1 MTGFGTP
8 SEERVVEI
16 NHDGTGHWG
25 QMKVED
31 GGRVLS
37 IGTMRFGGKLP
48 DFYRQDFRT
57 LDLDDARSERSR
69 IYIGDEGAL
78 FFFGIAG
85 GGARF
90 VRISNKPGKPV
101 MHVRGDIDLPG
112 ILLGGRVNP
121 SGEVDFDHIWGV
133 KASTARVERIGGG
146 TYRITHNFGHSRYS
160 VICTEQGNGRHNA
173 NWGNVTDNSFDVYT
187 YYDNTKYSDIPF
199 SFIVVGDNY

>member
-1 MTGFGTP
+1 M
-8 SEERVVEI
+8 EI

-90 VRISNKPGKPV
+90 VRLSNKPGKPV
-101 MHVRGDIDLPG
+101 MQVKGDIDLPG
-112 ILLGGRVNP
+112 VLLGGRVNP
-121 SGEVDFDHIWGV
+121 DSVTFDHIWGV
-133 KASTARVERIGGG
+133 KANTARIERIEKGR
-146 TYRITHNFGHSRYS
+146 YRLTHNFGHTRYS
-160 VICTEQGNGRHNA
+160 VICNECGHGRHNA
-173 NWGNVTDNSFDVYT
+173 NWDDLTENSVDLYAF
-187 YYDNTKYSDIPF
+187 YDNNRDDSIPF